1 MNVIPSFFSV
11 RVIVAVFKVFFAIS
25 TVISSLIS
33 DHIFNI
39 PWTFS
44 KSLMSILNVAHFDCP
59 MSYFL
64 QLCSNFEFTVL
75 LQFCFLCRFVALYF
89 HFLVYFLVINQNTFT
104 FSSVFES
111 IQAEFCTFW
120 TLFLTLRIQCSSFCS
135 FYCLWHLVFN
145 GQTLHVGIMR
155 IFVFKFPGSSSAFF
169 TPRNRASKM
178 DFCSKIIQSLWHTLK
193 LQRNL
198 AKKKLMVAAQW

>member
-64 QLCSNFEFTVL
+64 QFCSNFEFTVASIL
-75 LQFCFLCRFVALYF
+75 FSLPLYCTLFSFLGLHSCHKSKHVHFFFSFRINSSWIL
-89 HFLVYFLVINQNTFT
+89 HFLNTF
-104 FSSVFES
+104 FNFEDS
-111 IQAEFCTFW
+111 MF
-120 TLFLTLRIQCSSFCS
+120 
-135 FYCLWHLVFN
+135 
-145 GQTLHVGIMR
+145 
-155 IFVFKFPGSSSAFF
+155 
-169 TPRNRASKM
+169 
-178 DFCSKIIQSLWHTLK
+178 
-193 LQRNL
+193 
-198 AKKKLMVAAQW
+198 